1 MTDVGGPQTSHRETP
16 DEIKA
21 TQSEGQGRVPVHE
34 L

>member
-1 MTDVGGPQTSHRETP
+1 MTDVGGPQTSHRETL

-21 TQSEGQGRVPVHE
+21 TQSEGQGRVLVHE